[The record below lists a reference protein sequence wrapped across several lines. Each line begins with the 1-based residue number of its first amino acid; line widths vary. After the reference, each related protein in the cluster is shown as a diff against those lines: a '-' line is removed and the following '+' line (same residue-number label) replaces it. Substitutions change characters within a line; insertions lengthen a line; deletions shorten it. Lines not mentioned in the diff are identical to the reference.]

1 MAKSM
6 RAGRVVVLIVLGI
19 QPAAA
24 QTVEPA
30 GAGSDTSIRMA
41 EEIAVME
48 LALANA
54 VNRGAQT
61 VEQQFSGAFPGLVLF
76 AGHTQVRGFRLADFG
91 AFFDVEYPVL
101 RQHIFL
107 SMQMLEPDVRV
118 RLRILEGVVRE
129 PEQRVP
135 PGDRST
141 IGFSA
146 PDVSEPQQAG
156 GASGAAVTASE
167 GRSEHLLVSPHA
179 LYEQAVEERLVEAVL
194 QHGSAL
200 ATMLAGDDWL
210 HVTARDVRGLRGR
223 DTTLRLWWD
232 DAVPSRDCAFR
243 IRAADLIALHQ
254 GHLTLEE
261 ARARISVEP
270 F

>member
-24 QTVEPA
+24 QTAEPA
-30 GAGSDTSIRMA
+30 GGRGPDASVRMA
-41 EEIAVME
+41 EELAVME

-61 VEQQFSGAFPGLVLF
+61 VEQQFSGSFPGLVLF
-76 AGHTQVRGFRLADFG
+76 TGHTQVRGFRIADFG
-91 AFFDVEYPVL
+91 AFFDVEFPVL
-101 RQHIFL
+101 RQHIFW

-118 RLRILEGVVRE
+118 RLRIFEGRLE
-129 PEQRVP
+129 PERVVSS
-135 PGDRST
+135 GDRSRT
-141 IGFSA
+141 GFGA
-146 PDVSEPQQAG
+146 PDVTEPQQTG
-156 GASGAAVTASE
+156 GANGAAVTASE
-167 GRSEHLLVSPHA
+167 GRSERPLLSAHA

-194 QHGSAL
+194 QHGSHL
-200 ATMLAGDDWL
+200 AAMLDGDDWL
-210 HVTARDVRGLRGR
+210 QVTARDVRGLRGR
-223 DTTLRLWWD
+223 DTTLRIWWD
-232 DAVPSRDCAFR
+232 DAVRSRDCAFR

-254 GHLTLEE
+254 GQLTLEE